1 MKILQINKFLYPK
14 GGSESYMFE
23 LSNAL
28 INSGHKVEYWGMS
41 DEKNIVEDIY
51 DCFAENIEFSN
62 LNGFNKVK
70 KSLSTIYS
78 FDNQKK
84 ISIVLDRFKPDI
96 VHIHNYNFQLTPSIL
111 PEIKKRGV
119 KIVYTAHDS
128 QLVCPYHRLY
138 NFQRD
143 EICTKCV
150 DGSFLNCV
158 KDKCFDSSLMKS
170 TIGAIESYLYHGLD
184 YYNKYIDVVI
194 SPSQFLAS
202 FLSKQYE
209 KKIEVVPNFIKKSTN
224 IIQNKEDYIL
234 YFGRISNEKGI
245 LEILPFFEELK
256 IPLLLIGS
264 GPESNKIKESEYI
277 QYIGPKYGDELFE
290 YIVKAKYVIQ
300 PAKWY
305 ENCPMTVIESFAYGT
320 PVIAPNHSGFV
331 DLISDGNNGFLIDFS
346 SDNLKDK
353 LRQIYEL
360 NTDKMQRNCND
371 TFDSR
376 FTKEVHIPK
385 IIDIYK
391 RVLDESI

>member
-28 INSGHKVEYWGMS
+28 IDSGHEVAYWGMS
-41 DEKNIVEDIY
+41 DEKNIVKDTY
-51 DCFAENIEFSN
+51 DCFVDNIDFAK
-62 LNGFNKVK
+62 LAGLK
-70 KSLSTIYS
+70 KIQKALSTLYS
-78 FDNQKK
+78 FESQKK
-84 ISIVLDRFKPDI
+84 VSIVLDDFKPDI

-111 PEIKKRGV
+111 PEIKKRGI

-150 DGSFLNCV
+150 DGDFGNCI
-158 KDKCFDSSLMKS
+158 KNKCFDGSLMKS
-170 TIGAIESYLYHGLD
+170 TIGTVESYLYHGLD

-202 FLSKQYE
+202 FISKQY
-209 KKIEVVPNFIKKSTN
+209 KKKLEVIPNFINKTAN
-224 IIQNKEDYIL
+224 TIYNKENYIL

-245 LEILPFFEELK
+245 IEVLPLFEELK

-277 QYIGPKYGDELFE
+277 QYIGPKYGDNLFE
-290 YIVKAKYVIQ
+290 YISKAKYVIQ
-300 PAKWY
+300 PSKGY
-305 ENCPMTVIESFAYGT
+305 ENCPMTVIESFACGT
-320 PVIAPNHSGFV
+320 PIIAPNHSGFI
-331 DLISDGNNGFLIDFS
+331 DLIADKKNGFLIDFS

-360 NTDKMQRNCND
+360 DTYDMQKNCID
-371 TFDSR
+371 TFNSR
-376 FTKEVHIPK
+376 FTKKVHIPK

-391 RVLDESI
+391 RLLNESI

>member
-28 INSGHKVEYWGMS
+28 IDSGHEVEYWGMS
-41 DEKNIVEDIY
+41 DQKNIVKDTY
-51 DCFAENIEFSN
+51 DCFAENIEFSK
-62 LNGFNKVK
+62 LNGFDKFK

-78 FDNQKK
+78 FDNQKRV
-84 ISIVLDRFKPDI
+84 SIVLDKFKPDM

-111 PEIKKRGV
+111 PEIKKRGI

-138 NFQRD
+138 NIQRD

-158 KDKCFDSSLMKS
+158 KDKCFDGSLMKS

-202 FLSKQYE
+202 FISKQYK
-209 KKIEVVPNFIKKSTN
+209 KKIEVVPNFINKTAN
-224 IIQNKEDYIL
+224 TIANKEDYVL

-245 LEILPFFEELK
+245 LEILAIFEELR

-264 GPESNKIKESEYI
+264 GPESDKIKESEYI
-277 QYIGPKYGDELFE
+277 QYIGPKYCDELFE
-290 YIVKAKYVIQ
+290 YITKAKYVIQ

-305 ENCPMTVIESFAYGT
+305 ENCPMTVIESFACGT
-320 PVIAPNHSGFV
+320 PVIAQNHSGFV
-331 DLISDGNNGFLIDFS
+331 DLISHSENGFLINFS
-346 SDNLKDK
+346 SDVLKETLK
-353 LRQIYEL
+353 QIYQLDTLE
-360 NTDKMQRNCND
+360 MQRNCIS

-385 IIDIYK
+385 ILNIYD
-391 RVLDESI
+391 RLSNGSI